1 MVVVNR
7 ARSCSFAVEVDRYYY
22 YYVLYPKLF
31 KNMDKTCFL
40 RETPAR
46 PMELLHYHTITT
58 HYNITIIFDCNY
70 GVGPTKGDDFSIKM
84 QYLVPIHNVY
94 RHLMLRLLR
103 WRVVFRNSERPNVQ
117 HRGQILPCGG
127 PCFPLWY
134 CTCTSPFG
142 YAVRISSSNNRGYC

>member
-7 ARSCSFAVEVDRYYY
+7 TRSCSFAVEVDRY

-31 KNMDKTCFL
+31 KNMDKTCFCGKHP
-40 RETPAR
+40 PAQWSCYTTI
-46 PMELLHYHTITT
+46 LLLSLL
-58 HYNITIIFDCNY
+58 FDCNY

-94 RHLMLRLLR
+94 RYLMLRILR

-134 CTCTSPFG
+134 STCTSPFG
-142 YAVRISSSNNRGYC
+142 YAVRISSSNNRGYY